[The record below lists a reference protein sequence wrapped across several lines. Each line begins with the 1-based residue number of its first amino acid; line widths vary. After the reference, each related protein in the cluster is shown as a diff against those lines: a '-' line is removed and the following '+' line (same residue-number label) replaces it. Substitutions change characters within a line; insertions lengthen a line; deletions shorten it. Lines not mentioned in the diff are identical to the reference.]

1 MNIETV
7 GIVGAGIMGQGTAQ
21 AVAQAG
27 CRVVLLDVS
36 EKILK
41 EAEEKIRR
49 GIRLQGLFSRAS
61 ESDNQ
66 NQALDRIVYST
77 DYALLSEIEFVVEN
91 VTEKWE
97 TKKVVYE
104 NLERICPPECIYA
117 ANTSVIPITR
127 LASLTDRPA
136 KVIGMHF
143 MNPVPM
149 KPMVEVIRGTDTSD
163 ETLERA
169 KLFLKRIGKSCI
181 VVKDS
186 PGFVL
191 NRVLM
196 LTINEA
202 ICLLDEKISSAQDI
216 DTLFKSCF
224 GHKMGPLETAD
235 LIGLDTILYSL
246 EDLHESFKGSKFEP
260 CPLLIR
266 MVKEGHW
273 GRKSGKG
280 FYEYPVNL

>member
-41 EAEEKIRR
+41 EAEKEIKR
-49 GIRLQGLFSRAS
+49 GIRLQSLFSKAPKGG
-61 ESDNQ
+61 DQ
-66 NQALDRIVYST
+66 KQTLDRIVYST
-77 DYALLSEIEFVVEN
+77 DYELLSEIEFVVEN

-97 TKKVVYE
+97 TKKAVYE
-104 NLERICPPECIYA
+104 KLECICPSECIYA

-127 LASLTDRPA
+127 FASLTDRPT

-149 KPMVEVIRGTDTSD
+149 KPMVEVIRGADTSD

-169 KLFLKRIGKSCI
+169 KLFLKQIGKSCI

-186 PGFVL
+186 PGFVS

-202 ICLLDEKISSAQDI
+202 ICLLDEKISSAKDI
-216 DTLFKSCF
+216 DKLFKSCF

-235 LIGLDTILYSL
+235 LIGLDTILYSI
-246 EDLHESFKGSKFEP
+246 EGLHESFKGSKFEP

-266 MVKEGHW
+266 MVKEGYW

-280 FYEYPVNL
+280 FYEYPTNL

>member
-1 MNIETV
+1 MKYETI

-27 CRVVLLDVS
+27 CRVILIDVAEDILQRA
-36 EKILK
+36 EKEIQ
-41 EAEEKIRR
+41 R
-49 GIRLQGLFSRAS
+49 GFRLQSLFSKTPNSA
-61 ESDNQ
+61 DQ
-66 NQALDRIVYST
+66 DQALDRIVYAT
-77 DYALLSEIEFVVEN
+77 EYELLSEVEFLVEN
-91 VTEKWE
+91 VTEKWDI
-97 TKKVVYE
+97 KKAVYE
-104 NLERICPPECIYA
+104 KLERICPPQCIYA

-136 KVIGMHF
+136 QVIGMHF

-149 KPMVEVIRGTDTSD
+149 KPTVEVIRGADTST

-169 KLFLKRIGKSCI
+169 KLFLKQIGKSCI
-181 VVKDS
+181 VVEDS
-186 PGFVL
+186 PGFVS

-202 ICLLDEKISSAQDI
+202 AFLLEEKIASAEDI
-216 DTLFKSCF
+216 DKIFKSCF

-235 LIGLDTILYSL
+235 LIGLDTILYSI
-246 EDLHESFKGSKFEP
+246 EGLHESFKGSKFEP
-260 CPLLIR
+260 CPLLVK